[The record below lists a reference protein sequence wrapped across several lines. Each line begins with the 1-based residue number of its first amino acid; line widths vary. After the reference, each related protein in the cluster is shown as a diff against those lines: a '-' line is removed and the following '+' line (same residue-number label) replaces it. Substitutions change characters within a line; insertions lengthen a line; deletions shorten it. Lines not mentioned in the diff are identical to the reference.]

1 MLGTVTALRRYPV
14 KSMMGEDVDA
24 SDVSYSG
31 LAWERRLA
39 LVSRRTSKVT
49 SAKYPRL
56 WRDLLSVN
64 QHIGPE
70 RSRTPEGVST
80 GTCVTVL
87 CQDMV
92 DTGRVGWLVRR
103 RQAADSDA
111 DPPSGPRQWCRVG
124 LARLRRRSA
133 RLRGLLAPLSAPF
146 ARSRLTG

>member
-111 DPPSGPRQWCRVG
+111 DPPEWATSVVPGGTRQATAAVG
-124 LARLRRRSA
+124 TAARLARAIISA
-133 RLRGLLAPLSAPF
+133 ICP
-146 ARSRLTG
+146 